1 MCLLTHFMAK
11 TVLRKEFTR
20 SEFYGFWPI
29 WRSEY
34 QYFPLFLVPFESWH
48 KNLQNIQITAWN
60 VPPNSFYGQNRTA
73 KWVYEMQIYGFWPIW
88 RLVYQYF
95 PLFLVPFESWH
106 KNHQNITITA
116 WNVPPNSFYGQNRTS
131 KRVYKKGIHGF
142 WTIWRGIYNF
152 FRFLGP
158 IWSLAQKSTKYHN
171 SSRAITCMPLVVL
184 ISTRTVYV
192 IKNNRTISIVIS
204 FLKTCQENE

>member
-1 MCLLTHFMAK
+1 MRFLVYGYFEGVLLNFFHFFWFHLNPGTKIYKISNLQLGMCLLTHFMAK

-73 KWVYEMQIYGFWPIW
+73 KWVYEMRIYGFWPIW
-88 RLVYQYF
+88 RSEYQYF
-95 PLFLVPFESWH
+95 PLFLVLVHQYIKSICFTRGMKRWAKYLIQETCIHSESEVIKIFLSSLPTVKLEMIVSVLVLLQVHDIWH
-106 KNHQNITITA
+106 K
-116 WNVPPNSFYGQNRTS
+116 
-131 KRVYKKGIHGF
+131 K
-142 WTIWRGIYNF
+142 
-152 FRFLGP
+152 
-158 IWSLAQKSTKYHN
+158 TKFMYH
-171 SSRAITCMPLVVL
+171 L
-184 ISTRTVYV
+184 
-192 IKNNRTISIVIS
+192 
-204 FLKTCQENE
+204 

>member
-1 MCLLTHFMAK
+1 MRFLVYGYFEGVLLNFFHFFWFHLNPGTKIYKISNLQLGMCLLTHFMAK

-60 VPPNSFYGQNRTA
+60 VPPNSFYGQNRT
-73 KWVYEMQIYGFWPIW
+73 
-88 RLVYQYF
+88 
-95 PLFLVPFESWH
+95 
-106 KNHQNITITA
+106 
-116 WNVPPNSFYGQNRTS
+116 S

-142 WTIWRGIYNF
+142 WTIWRGVYNF
-152 FRFLGP
+152 FCFLGP